1 MGIQAAIYRNDLPC
15 EIFAFVGC
23 KVYAHGSNIIRR
35 AIAGNLDVIKE
46 NILQHVGYLV
56 GVFFGDDKTWTHAIA
71 SNAVLPYC
79 SAVYFVSM
87 STPAFAQA

>member
-56 GVFFGDDKTWTHAIA
+56 GVFFGDDKTRTHAIA
-71 SNAVLPYC
+71 SNAVLAILQC
-79 SAVYFVSM
+79 M